1 MADHDEDG
9 DNGESKYHSRL
20 MGKTEMDVVQYQT
33 SASLLCQIG
42 NHLIGLESDS
52 KTYSNC
58 GYDLCDAAV
67 MSVLPIALHM
77 MLVLRKLK
85 RVSMSTLVT
94 SGFLQLQYP
103 IRACGVALM
112 RLRHFSNKF

>member
-1 MADHDEDG
+1 MLLMDSYEHSDLGMRLYNATVCSILGQQEIADAYVNVPTKPTCICQCICQCMADHDEDG

-52 KTYSNC
+52 KTY
-58 GYDLCDAAV
+58 
-67 MSVLPIALHM
+67 
-77 MLVLRKLK
+77 
-85 RVSMSTLVT
+85 
-94 SGFLQLQYP
+94 
-103 IRACGVALM
+103 
-112 RLRHFSNKF
+112 